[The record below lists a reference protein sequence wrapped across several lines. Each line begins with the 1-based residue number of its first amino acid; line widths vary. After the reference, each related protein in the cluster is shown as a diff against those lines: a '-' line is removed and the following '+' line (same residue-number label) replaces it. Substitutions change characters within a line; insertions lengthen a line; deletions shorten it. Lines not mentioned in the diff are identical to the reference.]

1 MNEQTNNPAFDLS
14 IDNKLAPY
22 LATLSLNT
30 LPFSANIPGS
40 KLFIDPDRQQS
51 LDQLSH
57 LVQSSDMILVVAGE
71 SGSGKTTLLHQFKKQ
86 ATSNLKCCTITA
98 DVDYTEQDIWSS
110 LSRCL
115 DLPDNLN
122 SQVMYEL
129 INEQIT
135 ALHRSD
141 VIPVILI
148 DNAFKLPKQTLNA
161 LLYLQQNESPC
172 RIVLFTQ
179 PSHSPELIQ
188 LKDRLH
194 FIQIPGLTLEQ
205 TKQYLTHRLSAAGFK
220 GESPFSDKDLIL
232 IQKRSEGNLTKIH
245 QQAHEILL
253 DKVIKPGTQSKPIEQ
268 KINPLPIFL
277 KPSTVIFFIVIIAI
291 GTVLFY
297 QAEINQLIQETP
309 PKNTELKKEVIAL
322 PSSPVK
328 LSSIPDKNTINW
340 ETIPAL
346 TISKKTTPQRNVT
359 TQIKD
364 PAEETAH
371 KNITEKPVEL
381 NKQNN
386 STITAPN
393 LTKKTTP
400 ENITLKTLLDKYH
413 IKGKNWILKQNESA
427 ATAQIMASSK
437 PDILIKNA
445 TSSALKDKA
454 AIYHIMRNNK
464 DWYVLIYGNSQTK
477 ALMKNEILSIPSS
490 LQKSSPW
497 VRPFKDI
504 QIEIKAGKK

>member
-1 MNEQTNNPAFDLS
+1 MNEQTNKPAYDLN
-14 IDNKLAPY
+14 IDNDLAPY

-30 LPFSANIPGS
+30 LPFSATIPDN
-40 KLFIDPDRQQS
+40 KLFIDPDRQQN

-57 LVQSSDMILVVAGE
+57 LIQSSDMILVVAGE
-71 SGSGKTTLLHQFKKQ
+71 SGSGKTTLLQQFKKQ

-135 ALHRSD
+135 TLHRTD

-148 DNAFKLPKQTLNA
+148 DDAYKLPQQTLNT
-161 LLYLQQNESPC
+161 LLHLQQDESPC

-194 FIQIPGLTLEQ
+194 FIQMSGLNIDQ
-205 TKQYLTHRLSAAGFK
+205 TRQYLTHRLNSSGFM
-220 GESPFSDKDLIL
+220 GELPFSEKDLIM
-232 IQKRSEGNLTKIH
+232 IQKHSQGNLTKIH

-253 DKVIKPGTQSKPIEQ
+253 DKEIKPGTQTKPIKQ
-268 KINPLPIFL
+268 KNYSLAVFF
-277 KPSTVIFFIVIIAI
+277 KPSIIISFIAI
-291 GTVLFY
+291 LAFATVLFY
-297 QAEINQLIQETP
+297 QSEINQIIQETP
-309 PKNTELKKEVIAL
+309 AKKIAL
-322 PSSPVK
+322 QQEKITLPTLPVK
-328 LSSIPDKNTINW
+328 LASIADTKTIDW

-346 TISKKTTPQRNVT
+346 MLSKKTNTAQKADTQKNEQVKVTPQK
-359 TQIKD
+359 IISDKS
-364 PAEETAH
+364 
-371 KNITEKPVEL
+371 VEL
-381 NKQNN
+381 KKQTI
-386 STITAPN
+386 STITEPSIA
-393 LTKKTTP
+393 KKIIP
-400 ENITLKTLLDKYH
+400 ENTALQTLLNKNK
-413 IKGKNWILKQNESA
+413 IKDKNWILSQNETA

-437 PDILIKNA
+437 PEILIKNA
-445 TSSALKDKA
+445 ISSALKDKS
-454 AIYHIMRNNK
+454 AIYQIKRNNK
-464 DWYVLIYGNSQTK
+464 NWYVLIYGNSQTK
-477 ALMKNEILSIPSS
+477 TIMKKEILLMPAP

-497 VRPFKDI
+497 IRSFKDI
-504 QIEIKAGKK
+504 QNEIKAGKK